1 MCGRYSTAKIPKKK
15 FEEKLKVKLEDYSPS
30 FNACPGTTHPVISSN
45 GDMTKISN
53 MTWGLIPYWS
63 KTPNPKIKP
72 INARS
77 ETLWQKPSFKNL
89 IKNKRCL
96 IPASGYYEWHSSETG
111 KTPHF
116 IYAADESPLAFGAL
130 YDSWNNGQDI
140 QISSYAIITKK
151 AASCINFI
159 HDRMPIVVPEVL
171 WNDWI
176 NPKSPPDLINE
187 MINDSIHRF
196 NFHPVSNLVN
206 NPRNDSPA
214 LTDPV

>member
-1 MCGRYSTAKIPKKK
+1 MCIRDS
-15 FEEKLKVKLEDYSPS
+15 
-30 FNACPGTTHPVISSN
+30 
-45 GDMTKISN
+45 
-53 MTWGLIPYWS
+53 
-63 KTPNPKIKP
+63 
-72 INARS
+72 
-77 ETLWQKPSFKNL
+77 
-89 IKNKRCL
+89 
-96 IPASGYYEWHSSETG
+96 
-111 KTPHF
+111 

-159 HDRMPIVVPEVL
+159 HDRMPVVVHEEL

-187 MINDSIHRF
+187 MINDSIQRF